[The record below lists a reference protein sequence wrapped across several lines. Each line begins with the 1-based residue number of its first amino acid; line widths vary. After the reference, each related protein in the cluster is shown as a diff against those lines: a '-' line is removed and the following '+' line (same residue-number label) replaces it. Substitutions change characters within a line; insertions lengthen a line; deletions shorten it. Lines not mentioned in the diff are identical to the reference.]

1 MKENMKTKK
10 TKSLFTY
17 GIEHREVIGYSMDKD
32 KTPLYRVTRILPK
45 KKTNYK
51 SIFRVSMVLL
61 LLICGAVFLAGCSTT
76 PIVDSRGKSSA
87 NIEGT
92 AERYHDDYYTCVSI
106 VDDNTNDFV
115 DTSKVV
121 YNKLRWRV
129 LWLSPKLQTKQ
140 DLVNNC
146 LEGRG
151 YSVLNK

>member
-1 MKENMKTKK
+1 MKKAKKSKT
-10 TKSLFTY
+10 LFPY

>member
-1 MKENMKTKK
+1 MKNKK
-10 TKSLFTY
+10 SKSLFPY
-17 GIEHREVIGYSMDKD
+17 GIEHREVIGYSMDND

-106 VDDNTNDFV
+106 VEDNTNALV
-115 DTSKVV
+115 DKSKAV
-121 YNKLRWRV
+121 YNGLRWRV
-129 LWLSPKLQTKQ
+129 LWLSPKLNTRQN
-140 DLVNNC
+140 LINNC
-146 LEGRG
+146 LEVRG
-151 YSVLNK
+151 YNEINK

>member
-1 MKENMKTKK
+1 MKNKKSKT
-10 TKSLFTY
+10 LFPY

-87 NIEGT
+87 NIDGT

-106 VDDNTNDFV
+106 VDDNTNAFV

-129 LWLSPKLQTKQ
+129 LWLSPKLQTKK

>member
-1 MKENMKTKK
+1 MKTKK
-10 TKSLFTY
+10 SKSLFPY

-87 NIEGT
+87 NIDGT
-92 AERYHDDYYTCVSI
+92 ADRYHDDYYTCVSI

>member
-1 MKENMKTKK
+1 MKNKK
-10 TKSLFTY
+10 SKSLFPY

-87 NIEGT
+87 NIDGT

-106 VDDNTNDFV
+106 VDDNTNAFV

>member
-1 MKENMKTKK
+1 MKKNKK
-10 TKSLFTY
+10 SKLFPY
-17 GIEHREVIGYSMDKD
+17 GFERREVISYSMDKD
-32 KTPLYRVTRILPK
+32 KTPLYRITRVLPK

-61 LLICGAVFLAGCSTT
+61 LLICGAVFLAGCSAT

-106 VDDNTNDFV
+106 VNDNTNAFV
-115 DTSKVV
+115 DTSKIV

-129 LWLSPKLQTKQ
+129 LWLSPKLQTKN